1 MDNSNNKIGIAQIN
15 TISGNIEYNAKKII
29 QGIKKAEENKLDIV
43 VFPELALVG
52 YGLEDTVKRYPIIV
66 EQNKKWLEEI
76 AKITTSTTAIVG
88 FYDEDKDKNAINS
101 LAVLNNGK
109 IQEII
114 HENHYNKVKI
124 NGKTYKITIGDN
136 CFEINNAEVI
146 INCNSTISKPDK
158 AEKFETPYSQ
168 LAKLTSTPIVY
179 VNQVGAVDGY
189 SFDGASKLFDKKGQ
203 IVACAKSFEEDF
215 LIIDPFL
222 TSSEETPQQ
231 KYNEKTFS
239 LDYEPDMERT
249 YKTLIQGIR
258 DYFQKTGLQRAV
270 LGLSGGLD
278 STVCAVLLADA
289 IGAEN
294 VYGISM
300 PSKLTSTESKTD
312 AELLANNLG
321 IHFAEAPI
329 KEMVDTTDD
338 NLQTLFKSVEEKWDC
353 RYKQSYTMDNIQA
366 RSRAVILFGISNEFA
381 NCIPIATSDKS
392 ESYMGY
398 ATINGDMSGGFAP
411 IADVT
416 KTKLFALARWLN
428 KNRNVKNAI
437 PESIILKRPGAELA
451 IDPNTRKTLC
461 AEDALMPYEFMDEVI
476 WRIEN
481 KHETYNEILN
491 SEFLYEKA
499 HNISK
504 EQKTEWL
511 DKFYKRMSTAIYKW
525 SILPPSILVDSHS
538 ISKNDYKQPITT
550 SKIDYK
556 GLSPE
561 KIREK
566 IYNFT

>member
-1 MDNSNNKIGIAQIN
+1 MEKLNNKIGIAQIN
-15 TISGNIEYNAKKII
+15 TISGNIEYNAKKIV
-29 QGIKKAEENKLDIV
+29 QGIKKAEENNLDLV

-52 YGLEDTVKRYPIIV
+52 YGLEDTVIRYPIII
-66 EQNKKWLEEI
+66 EQNKKWVEEI
-76 AKITTSTTAIVG
+76 AKITTSTTALVG
-88 FYDEDKDKNAINS
+88 FYDQKDGKAINS
-101 LAVLNNGK
+101 IAVLNNGK

-114 HENHYNKVKI
+114 HKNHYNKTEI
-124 NGKTYKITIGDN
+124 NGTTYKITIGDS
-136 CFEINNAEVI
+136 CFEVNNAEVV

-168 LAKLTSTPIVY
+168 LARLISTPIIY
-179 VNQVGAVDGY
+179 VNQVGAVDGN
-189 SFDGASKLFDKKGQ
+189 SFDGGSKLFDKNGQ
-203 IVACAKSFEEDF
+203 VVVCAKSFEEDF

-222 TSSEETPQQ
+222 TSTEITTQPDN
-231 KYNEKTFS
+231 KEKTFS

-249 YKTLIQGIR
+249 YQTLIQGIR
-258 DYFQKTGLQRAV
+258 DYFNKTGLKRAV

-329 KEMVDTTDD
+329 KEMVDSTDN
-338 NLQTLFKSVEEKWDC
+338 NLQTLFKSVEGKWDC

-381 NCIPIATSDKS
+381 SCIPIATSDKS

-428 KNRNVKNAI
+428 KNREIKNAI

-451 IDPNTRKTLC
+451 IDPKTGKTLC
-461 AEDALMPYEFMDEVI
+461 AEDALMPYEFMDEII

-481 KHETYNEILN
+481 KHETYNQMLN

-525 SILPPSILVDSHS
+525 SIFPPSILVDSHS
-538 ISKNDYKQPITT
+538 ISKNDYKQPITS

-556 GLSPE
+556 GISTSEIQE
-561 KIREK
+561 KIKE
-566 IYNFT
+566 F

>member
-15 TISGNIEYNAKKII
+15 TISGDIEYNAKKIV
-29 QGIKKAEENKLDIV
+29 QGIKKAEENNLALV

-52 YGLEDTVKRYPIIV
+52 YGLEDTVKRYPIII

-114 HENHYNKVKI
+114 HKNHYNKTEI
-124 NGKTYKITIGDN
+124 NGTTYKITIGDS
-136 CFEINNAEVI
+136 CFEVNNAEVV

-168 LAKLTSTPIVY
+168 LARLISTPIIY
-179 VNQVGAVDGY
+179 VNQVGAVDGN
-189 SFDGASKLFDKKGQ
+189 SFDGGSKLFDKNGQ
-203 IVACAKSFEEDF
+203 VVVCAKSFEEDF

-222 TSSEETPQQ
+222 TSTEITTQPDN
-231 KYNEKTFS
+231 KEKTFS

-249 YKTLIQGIR
+249 YQTLIQGIR
-258 DYFQKTGLQRAV
+258 DYFNKTGLKRAV

-329 KEMVDTTDD
+329 KEMVDSIDN

-381 NCIPIATSDKS
+381 SCIPIATSDKS
-392 ESYMGY
+392 EAYMGY

-428 KNRNVKNAI
+428 KNREIKNAI

-451 IDPNTRKTLC
+451 IDPKTGKTLC
-461 AEDALMPYEFMDEVI
+461 AEDALMPYEFMDEII

-481 KHETYNEILN
+481 KHETYNQMLN

-525 SILPPSILVDSHS
+525 SICPPSILVDSHS
-538 ISKNDYKQPITT
+538 ISKNDYKQPITS

-556 GLSPE
+556 GISTSEIQE
-561 KIREK
+561 KIKE
-566 IYNFT
+566 F

>member
-15 TISGNIEYNAKKII
+15 TISGNIEYNAKKIV
-29 QGIKKAEENKLDIV
+29 QGIKNAEENNLDLV

-52 YGLEDTVKRYPIIV
+52 YGLEDTVIRYPIII
-66 EQNKKWLEEI
+66 EQNKKWVEEI
-76 AKITTSTTAIVG
+76 AKITTSTTALVG
-88 FYDEDKDKNAINS
+88 FYDQKDGKAINS
-101 LAVLNNGK
+101 IAVLNNGK

-114 HENHYNKVKI
+114 HKNHYNKTEI
-124 NGKTYKITIGDN
+124 NGTTYKITIGDS
-136 CFEINNAEVI
+136 CFEVNNAEVV

-168 LAKLTSTPIVY
+168 LARLISTPIIY
-179 VNQVGAVDGY
+179 VNQVGAVDGN
-189 SFDGASKLFDKKGQ
+189 SFDGGSKLFDKNGQ
-203 IVACAKSFEEDF
+203 VVVCAKSFEEDF

-222 TSSEETPQQ
+222 TSTEITTQPDN
-231 KYNEKTFS
+231 KEKTFS

-249 YKTLIQGIR
+249 YQTLIQGIR
-258 DYFQKTGLQRAV
+258 DYFNKTGLKRAV

-329 KEMVDTTDD
+329 KEMVDTTND
-338 NLQTLFKSVEEKWDC
+338 NLQTLFKSVEGKWDC

-381 NCIPIATSDKS
+381 SCIPIATSDKS

-428 KNRNVKNAI
+428 KNREIKNAI

-451 IDPNTRKTLC
+451 IDPKTGKTLC
-461 AEDALMPYEFMDEVI
+461 AEDALMPYEFMDEII

-481 KHETYNEILN
+481 KHETYNQMLN

-525 SILPPSILVDSHS
+525 SIFPPSVLVDSHS
-538 ISKNDYKQPITT
+538 ISKNDYKQPITS

-556 GLSPE
+556 GISTSEIQE
-561 KIREK
+561 KIKE
-566 IYNFT
+566 F

>member
-15 TISGNIEYNAKKII
+15 TISGDIEYNAKKIV
-29 QGIKKAEENKLDIV
+29 QGIKKAEENNLALV

-52 YGLEDTVKRYPIIV
+52 YGLEDTVKRYPIII

-114 HENHYNKVKI
+114 HKNHYNKTEI
-124 NGKTYKITIGDN
+124 NGTTYKITIGDS
-136 CFEINNAEVI
+136 CFEVNNAEVV

-168 LAKLTSTPIVY
+168 LARLISTPIIY
-179 VNQVGAVDGY
+179 VNQVGAVDGN
-189 SFDGASKLFDKKGQ
+189 SFDGGSKLFDKNGQ
-203 IVACAKSFEEDF
+203 VVVCAKSFEEDF

-222 TSSEETPQQ
+222 TSTEITPQPDN
-231 KYNEKTFS
+231 KEKTFS

-249 YKTLIQGIR
+249 YQTLIQGIR
-258 DYFQKTGLQRAV
+258 DYFNKTGLKRAV

-329 KEMVDTTDD
+329 KEMVDSIDN

-381 NCIPIATSDKS
+381 SCIPIATSDKS

-428 KNRNVKNAI
+428 KNREIKNAI

-451 IDPNTRKTLC
+451 IDPKTGKTLC
-461 AEDALMPYEFMDEVI
+461 AEDALMPYEFMDEII

-481 KHETYNEILN
+481 KHETYNQMLN

-525 SILPPSILVDSHS
+525 SICPPSILVDSHS
-538 ISKNDYKQPITT
+538 ISKNDYKQPITS

-556 GLSPE
+556 GISTSEIQE
-561 KIREK
+561 KIKE
-566 IYNFT
+566 F

>member
-258 DYFQKTGLQRAV
+258 DYFNKTGLQRTV

>member
-15 TISGNIEYNAKKII
+15 TTSGDIEYNAKKIV
-29 QGIKKAEENKLDIV
+29 QGIKKAEENNLALV

-52 YGLEDTVKRYPIIV
+52 YGLEDTVKRYPIII

-114 HENHYNKVKI
+114 HKNHYNKTEI
-124 NGKTYKITIGDN
+124 NGTTYKITIGDS
-136 CFEINNAEVI
+136 CFEVNNAEVV

-168 LAKLTSTPIVY
+168 LARLISTPIIY
-179 VNQVGAVDGY
+179 VNQVGAVDGN
-189 SFDGASKLFDKKGQ
+189 SFDGGSKLFDKNGQ
-203 IVACAKSFEEDF
+203 VVVCAKSFEEDF

-222 TSSEETPQQ
+222 TSTEITPQPDN
-231 KYNEKTFS
+231 KEKTFS

-249 YKTLIQGIR
+249 YQTLIQGIR
-258 DYFQKTGLQRAV
+258 DYFNKTGLKRAV

-329 KEMVDTTDD
+329 KEMVDSIDN

-381 NCIPIATSDKS
+381 SCIPIATSDKS

-428 KNRNVKNAI
+428 KNREIKNAI

-451 IDPNTRKTLC
+451 IDPKTGKTLC
-461 AEDALMPYEFMDEVI
+461 AEDALMPYEFMDEII

-481 KHETYNEILN
+481 KHETYNQMLN

-525 SILPPSILVDSHS
+525 SICPPSILVDSHS
-538 ISKNDYKQPITT
+538 ISKNDYKQPITS

-556 GLSPE
+556 GISTSEIQE
-561 KIREK
+561 KIKE
-566 IYNFT
+566 F

>member
-1 MDNSNNKIGIAQIN
+1 MDKLNNKIGIAQIN
-15 TISGNIEYNAKKII
+15 TISGDIEYNAKKIV
-29 QGIKKAEENKLDIV
+29 QGIKKAEENNLALV

-52 YGLEDTVKRYPIIV
+52 YGLEDTVKRYPIII

-114 HENHYNKVKI
+114 HKNHYNKTEI
-124 NGKTYKITIGDN
+124 NGTTYKITIGDS
-136 CFEINNAEVI
+136 CFEVNNAEVV

-168 LAKLTSTPIVY
+168 LARLISTPIIY
-179 VNQVGAVDGY
+179 VNQVGAVDGN
-189 SFDGASKLFDKKGQ
+189 SFDGGSKLFDKNGQ
-203 IVACAKSFEEDF
+203 VVVCAKSFEEDF

-222 TSSEETPQQ
+222 TSTEITPQPDN
-231 KYNEKTFS
+231 KEKTFS

-249 YKTLIQGIR
+249 YQTLIQGIR
-258 DYFQKTGLQRAV
+258 DYFNKTGLKRAV

-289 IGAEN
+289 IGTEN

-329 KEMVDTTDD
+329 KEMVDSTDN

-381 NCIPIATSDKS
+381 SCIPIATSDKS

-428 KNRNVKNAI
+428 KNREIKNAI

-451 IDPNTRKTLC
+451 IDPKTGKTLC
-461 AEDALMPYEFMDEVI
+461 AEDALMPYEFMDEII

-481 KHETYNEILN
+481 KHETYNQMLN

-525 SILPPSILVDSHS
+525 SICPPSILVDSHS
-538 ISKNDYKQPITT
+538 ISKNDYKQPITS

-556 GLSPE
+556 GISTSEIQE
-561 KIREK
+561 KIKE
-566 IYNFT
+566 F

>member
-1 MDNSNNKIGIAQIN
+1 MDKLNNKIGIAQIN
-15 TISGNIEYNAKKII
+15 TTSGDIEYNAKKIV
-29 QGIKKAEENKLDIV
+29 QGIKKAEENNLALV

-52 YGLEDTVKRYPIIV
+52 YGLEDTVKRYPIII

-114 HENHYNKVKI
+114 HKNHYNKTEI
-124 NGKTYKITIGDN
+124 NGTTYKITIGDS
-136 CFEINNAEVI
+136 CFEVNNAEVV

-168 LAKLTSTPIVY
+168 LARLISTPIIY
-179 VNQVGAVDGY
+179 VNQVGAVDGN
-189 SFDGASKLFDKKGQ
+189 SFDGGSKLFDKNGQ
-203 IVACAKSFEEDF
+203 VVVCAKSFEEDF

-222 TSSEETPQQ
+222 TSTEITPQPDN
-231 KYNEKTFS
+231 KEKTFS

-249 YKTLIQGIR
+249 YQTLIQGIR
-258 DYFQKTGLQRAV
+258 DYFNKTGLKRAV

-289 IGAEN
+289 IGTEN

-329 KEMVDTTDD
+329 KEMVDSIDN

-381 NCIPIATSDKS
+381 SCIPIATSDKS

-428 KNRNVKNAI
+428 KNREIKNAI

-451 IDPNTRKTLC
+451 IDPKTGKTLC
-461 AEDALMPYEFMDEVI
+461 AEDALMPYEFMDEII

-481 KHETYNEILN
+481 KHETYNQMLN
-491 SEFLYEKA
+491 LEFLYEKA

-525 SILPPSILVDSHS
+525 SICPPSILVDSHS
-538 ISKNDYKQPITT
+538 ISKNDYKQPITS

-556 GLSPE
+556 GISTSEIQE
-561 KIREK
+561 KIKE
-566 IYNFT
+566 F

>member
-15 TISGNIEYNAKKII
+15 TISGDIEYNAKKIV
-29 QGIKKAEENKLDIV
+29 QGIKKAEENNLALV

-52 YGLEDTVKRYPIIV
+52 YGLEDTVKRYPIII

-114 HENHYNKVKI
+114 HKNHYNKTEI
-124 NGKTYKITIGDN
+124 NGTTYKITIGDS
-136 CFEINNAEVI
+136 CFEVNNAEVV

-168 LAKLTSTPIVY
+168 LARLISTPIIY
-179 VNQVGAVDGY
+179 VNQVGAVDGN
-189 SFDGASKLFDKKGQ
+189 SFDGGSKLFDKNGQ
-203 IVACAKSFEEDF
+203 VVVCAKSFEEDF

-222 TSSEETPQQ
+222 TSTEITPQPDN
-231 KYNEKTFS
+231 KEKTFS

-249 YKTLIQGIR
+249 YQTLIQGIR
-258 DYFQKTGLQRAV
+258 DYFNKTGLKRAV

-329 KEMVDTTDD
+329 KEMVDSIDN

-381 NCIPIATSDKS
+381 SCIPIATSDKS
-392 ESYMGY
+392 EAYMGY

-428 KNRNVKNAI
+428 KNREIKNAI

-451 IDPNTRKTLC
+451 IDPKTGKTLC
-461 AEDALMPYEFMDEVI
+461 AEDALMPYEFMDEII

-481 KHETYNEILN
+481 KHETYNQMLN
-491 SEFLYEKA
+491 LEFLYEKA

-525 SILPPSILVDSHS
+525 SICPPSILVDSHS
-538 ISKNDYKQPITT
+538 ISKNDYKQPITS

-556 GLSPE
+556 GISTSEIQE
-561 KIREK
+561 KIKE
-566 IYNFT
+566 F

>member
-15 TISGNIEYNAKKII
+15 TISGDIEYNAKKIV
-29 QGIKKAEENKLDIV
+29 QGIKKAEENNLALV

-52 YGLEDTVKRYPIIV
+52 YGLEDTVKRYPIII

-114 HENHYNKVKI
+114 HKNHYNKTEI
-124 NGKTYKITIGDN
+124 NGTTYKITIGDS
-136 CFEINNAEVI
+136 CFEVNNAEVV

-168 LAKLTSTPIVY
+168 LARLISTPIIY
-179 VNQVGAVDGY
+179 VNQVGAVDGN
-189 SFDGASKLFDKKGQ
+189 SFDGGSKLFDKNGQ
-203 IVACAKSFEEDF
+203 VVVCAKSFEEDF

-222 TSSEETPQQ
+222 TSTEITPQPDN
-231 KYNEKTFS
+231 KEKTFS

-249 YKTLIQGIR
+249 YQTLIQGIR
-258 DYFQKTGLQRAV
+258 DYFNKTGLKRAV

-329 KEMVDTTDD
+329 KEMVDSTDN

-381 NCIPIATSDKS
+381 SCIPIATSDKS
-392 ESYMGY
+392 EAYMGY

-428 KNRNVKNAI
+428 KNREIKNAI

-451 IDPNTRKTLC
+451 IDPKTGKTLC
-461 AEDALMPYEFMDEVI
+461 AEDALMPYEFMDEII

-481 KHETYNEILN
+481 KHETYNQMLN

-525 SILPPSILVDSHS
+525 SICPPSILVDSHS
-538 ISKNDYKQPITT
+538 ISKNDYKQPITS

-556 GLSPE
+556 GISTSEIQE
-561 KIREK
+561 KIKE
-566 IYNFT
+566 F

>member
-1 MDNSNNKIGIAQIN
+1 MEKLNNKIGIAQIN
-15 TISGNIEYNAKKII
+15 TISGNIEYNAKKIV
-29 QGIKKAEENKLDIV
+29 QGIKKAEENNLDLV

-52 YGLEDTVKRYPIIV
+52 YGLEDTVIRYPIII
-66 EQNKKWLEEI
+66 EQNKKWVEEI
-76 AKITTSTTAIVG
+76 AKVTTSTTAIVG
-88 FYDEDKDKNAINS
+88 FYDEKEGNVINS

-114 HENHYNKVKI
+114 HKNHYNKVEI
-124 NGKTYKITIGDN
+124 NGTTYKITIGDS
-136 CFEINNAEVI
+136 CFEVNNAEVV

-168 LAKLTSTPIVY
+168 LARLISTPIIY
-179 VNQVGAVDGY
+179 VNQVGAVDGN
-189 SFDGASKLFDKKGQ
+189 SFDGGSKLFDKNGQ
-203 IVACAKSFEEDF
+203 VVVCAKSFEEDF
-215 LIIDPFL
+215 LIIDPLL
-222 TSSEETPQQ
+222 TSTEITTQPDN
-231 KYNEKTFS
+231 KEKTFS

-249 YKTLIQGIR
+249 YQTLIQGIR
-258 DYFQKTGLQRAV
+258 DYFNKTGLKRAV

-329 KEMVDTTDD
+329 KEMVDTTDN

-381 NCIPIATSDKS
+381 SCIPIATSDKS

-428 KNRNVKNAI
+428 KNREIKNAI

-451 IDPNTRKTLC
+451 IDPKTGKTLC
-461 AEDALMPYEFMDEVI
+461 AEDALMPYEFMDEII

-481 KHETYNEILN
+481 KHETYNQMLN

-525 SILPPSILVDSHS
+525 SIFPPSILVDSHS
-538 ISKNDYKQPITT
+538 ISKNDYKQPITS

-556 GLSPE
+556 GISTSEIQE
-561 KIREK
+561 KIKE
-566 IYNFT
+566 F

>member
-1 MDNSNNKIGIAQIN
+1 MDKLNNKIGIAQIN
-15 TISGNIEYNAKKII
+15 TISGNIEYNAKKIV
-29 QGIKKAEENKLDIV
+29 QGIKKAEENKLDLV

-52 YGLEDTVKRYPIIV
+52 YGLEDTVRRYPIIV

-76 AKITTSTTAIVG
+76 AKVTISTTAIVG
-88 FYDEDKDKNAINS
+88 FYDEDEDKNAINS

-114 HENHYNKVKI
+114 RKNHYNKTEI
-124 NGKTYKITIGDN
+124 NGTTYKITIGDT
-136 CFEINNAEVI
+136 CFELNDAEVI

-168 LAKLTSTPIVY
+168 FARLISTPVVY
-179 VNQVGAVDGY
+179 VNQVGAVDGN
-189 SFDGASKLFDKKGQ
+189 SFDGGSKLFDKNGQ
-203 IVACAKSFEEDF
+203 VVACAKSFEEDF
-215 LIIDPFL
+215 LIINPFS
-222 TSSEETPQQ
+222 TSTEATPQPDN
-231 KYNEKTFS
+231 KEKSFS

-258 DYFQKTGLQRAV
+258 DYFKKTGLQRAV

-300 PSKLTSTESKTD
+300 PSKLTSRESKTD

-329 KEMVDTTDD
+329 KEMVDTTDN
-338 NLQTLFKSVEEKWDC
+338 NLQTLFKSVEENWTC

-366 RSRAVILFGISNEFA
+366 RSRAVILFGVSNEFA
-381 NCIPIATSDKS
+381 SCIPIATSDKS

-428 KNRNVKNAI
+428 KNREIKNAI

-451 IDPNTRKTLC
+451 IDPKTGKTLC

-481 KHETYNEILN
+481 KHETYNEMLN

-525 SILPPSILVDSHS
+525 SIFPPAILVESYS
-538 ISKNDYKQPITT
+538 INKNIYHQPIT
-550 SKIDYK
+550 SSGINYK
-556 GLSPE
+556 GLTQSE
-561 KIREK
+561 IEQKIK
-566 IYNFT
+566 TF

>member
-1 MDNSNNKIGIAQIN
+1 MFLRKFWKCSSDFIRIHIL
-15 TISGNIEYNAKKII
+15 AKKII

-329 KEMVDTTDD
+329 KEMVDTTDN

-381 NCIPIATSDKS
+381 SCIPIATSDKS

>member
-15 TISGNIEYNAKKII
+15 TTSGDIEYNAKKIV
-29 QGIKKAEENKLDIV
+29 QGIKKAEENNLALV

-52 YGLEDTVKRYPIIV
+52 YGLEDTVKRYPIII

-114 HENHYNKVKI
+114 HKNHYNKTEI
-124 NGKTYKITIGDN
+124 NGTTYKITIGDS
-136 CFEINNAEVI
+136 CFEVNNAEVV

-168 LAKLTSTPIVY
+168 LARLISTPIIY
-179 VNQVGAVDGY
+179 VNQVGAVDGN
-189 SFDGASKLFDKKGQ
+189 SFDGGSKLFDKNGQ
-203 IVACAKSFEEDF
+203 VVVCAKSFEEDF

-222 TSSEETPQQ
+222 TSTEITPQPDN
-231 KYNEKTFS
+231 KEKTFS

-249 YKTLIQGIR
+249 YQTLIQGIR
-258 DYFQKTGLQRAV
+258 DYFNKTGLKRAV

-329 KEMVDTTDD
+329 KEMVDSIDN

-381 NCIPIATSDKS
+381 SCIPIATSDKS

-428 KNRNVKNAI
+428 KNREIKNAI

-451 IDPNTRKTLC
+451 IDPKTGKTLC
-461 AEDALMPYEFMDEVI
+461 AEDALMPYEFMDEII

-481 KHETYNEILN
+481 KHETYNQMLN
-491 SEFLYEKA
+491 LEFLYEKA

-525 SILPPSILVDSHS
+525 SICPPSILVDSHS
-538 ISKNDYKQPITT
+538 ISKNDYKQPITS

-556 GLSPE
+556 GISTSEIQE
-561 KIREK
+561 KIKE
-566 IYNFT
+566 F

>member
-15 TISGNIEYNAKKII
+15 TISGDIEYNAKKIV
-29 QGIKKAEENKLDIV
+29 QGIKKAEENNLALV

-52 YGLEDTVKRYPIIV
+52 YGLEDTVKRYPIII

-114 HENHYNKVKI
+114 HKNHYNKTEI
-124 NGKTYKITIGDN
+124 NGTTYKITIGDS
-136 CFEINNAEVI
+136 CFEVNNAEVV

-168 LAKLTSTPIVY
+168 LARLISIPIIY
-179 VNQVGAVDGY
+179 VNQVGAVDGN
-189 SFDGASKLFDKKGQ
+189 SFDGGSKLFDKNGQ
-203 IVACAKSFEEDF
+203 VVVCAKSFEEDF

-222 TSSEETPQQ
+222 TSTEITPQPDN
-231 KYNEKTFS
+231 KEKTFS

-249 YKTLIQGIR
+249 YQTLIQGIR
-258 DYFQKTGLQRAV
+258 DYFNKTGLKRAV

-289 IGAEN
+289 IGTEN

-329 KEMVDTTDD
+329 KEMVDSIDN

-381 NCIPIATSDKS
+381 SCIPIATSDKS

-428 KNRNVKNAI
+428 KNREIKNAI

-451 IDPNTRKTLC
+451 IDPKTGKTLC
-461 AEDALMPYEFMDEVI
+461 AEDALMPYEFMDEII

-481 KHETYNEILN
+481 KHETYNQMLN

-525 SILPPSILVDSHS
+525 SICPPSILVDSHS
-538 ISKNDYKQPITT
+538 ISKNDYKQPITS

-556 GLSPE
+556 GISTSEIQE
-561 KIREK
+561 KIKE
-566 IYNFT
+566 F

>member
-1 MDNSNNKIGIAQIN
+1 MEKLNNKIGIAQIN
-15 TISGNIEYNAKKII
+15 TISGNIEYNAKKIV
-29 QGIKKAEENKLDIV
+29 QGIKKAEENNLDLV

-52 YGLEDTVKRYPIIV
+52 YGLEDTVIRYPIII
-66 EQNKKWLEEI
+66 EQNKKWVEEI
-76 AKITTSTTAIVG
+76 AKVTTSTTAIVG
-88 FYDEDKDKNAINS
+88 FYDEKEGNVINS

-114 HENHYNKVKI
+114 HKNHYNKVEI
-124 NGKTYKITIGDN
+124 NGTTYKITIGDS
-136 CFEINNAEVI
+136 CFEVNNAEVV

-168 LAKLTSTPIVY
+168 LARLISTPIIY
-179 VNQVGAVDGY
+179 VNQVGAVDGN
-189 SFDGASKLFDKKGQ
+189 SFDGGSKLFDKNGQ
-203 IVACAKSFEEDF
+203 VVVCAKSFEEDF

-222 TSSEETPQQ
+222 TSTEITTQPDN
-231 KYNEKTFS
+231 KEKTFS

-249 YKTLIQGIR
+249 YQTLIQGIR
-258 DYFQKTGLQRAV
+258 DYFNKTGLKRAV

-329 KEMVDTTDD
+329 KEMVDTTDN

-381 NCIPIATSDKS
+381 SCIPIATSDKS

-428 KNRNVKNAI
+428 KNREIKNAI

-451 IDPNTRKTLC
+451 IDPKTGKTLC
-461 AEDALMPYEFMDEVI
+461 AEDALMPYEFMDEII

-481 KHETYNEILN
+481 KHETYNQMLN

-525 SILPPSILVDSHS
+525 SIFPPSILVDSHS
-538 ISKNDYKQPITT
+538 ISKNDYKQPITS

-556 GLSPE
+556 GISTSEIQE
-561 KIREK
+561 KIKE
-566 IYNFT
+566 F

>member
-1 MDNSNNKIGIAQIN
+1 MDKLNNKIGIAQIN
-15 TISGNIEYNAKKII
+15 TISGNIEYNAKKIV
-29 QGIKKAEENKLDIV
+29 QGIKKAEENNLDLV

-76 AKITTSTTAIVG
+76 AKITTSTTAVVG
-88 FYDEDKDKNAINS
+88 FYDEKEGNVINS

-114 HENHYNKVKI
+114 HENHYNKTEI
-124 NGKTYKITIGDN
+124 NGTTYKITIGDS
-136 CFEINNAEVI
+136 CFEVNNAEVI

-158 AEKFETPYSQ
+158 AEKFETPYSK
-168 LAKLTSTPIVY
+168 LARLISTPIIY

-189 SFDGASKLFDKKGQ
+189 SFDGGSKLFDKNGQ
-203 IVACAKSFEEDF
+203 IVTCAKYFEEDF
-215 LIIDPFL
+215 LIVDPL
-222 TSSEETPQQ
+222 KTSTEGTPQD
-231 KYNEKTFS
+231 NSNNKTFS

-258 DYFQKTGLQRAV
+258 DYFNKTGLKRAV

-329 KEMVDTTDD
+329 KEMVDTTDN

-381 NCIPIATSDKS
+381 SCIPIATSDKS

-428 KNRNVKNAI
+428 KNREIKNAI

-451 IDPNTRKTLC
+451 IDPKTGKTLC

-481 KHETYNEILN
+481 KHETYNEMLN
-491 SEFLYEKA
+491 SEFLYEKV

-504 EQKTEWL
+504 EQKIEWL

-525 SILPPSILVDSHS
+525 SIFPPSILVDSHS

-550 SKIDYK
+550 SGIDYK
-556 GLSPE
+556 GISSNLIAE
-561 KIREK
+561 KIMS
-566 IYNFT
+566 F

>member
-1 MDNSNNKIGIAQIN
+1 MDKLNNKIGIAQIN
-15 TISGNIEYNAKKII
+15 TTSGDIEYNAKKIV
-29 QGIKKAEENKLDIV
+29 QGIKKAEENNLALV

-52 YGLEDTVKRYPIIV
+52 YGLEDTVKRYPIII

-76 AKITTSTTAIVG
+76 AKITTSTTALVG
-88 FYDEDKDKNAINS
+88 FYDQKDGKAINS
-101 LAVLNNGK
+101 IAVLNNGK

-114 HENHYNKVKI
+114 HKNHYNKTEI
-124 NGKTYKITIGDN
+124 NGTTYKITIGDS
-136 CFEINNAEVI
+136 CFEVNNAEVV

-168 LAKLTSTPIVY
+168 LARLISTPIIY
-179 VNQVGAVDGY
+179 VNQVGAVDGN
-189 SFDGASKLFDKKGQ
+189 SFDGGSKLFDKNGQ
-203 IVACAKSFEEDF
+203 VVVCAKSFEEDF

-222 TSSEETPQQ
+222 TSTEITPQPDN
-231 KYNEKTFS
+231 KEKTFS

-249 YKTLIQGIR
+249 YQTLIQGIR
-258 DYFQKTGLQRAV
+258 DYFNKTGLKRAV

-329 KEMVDTTDD
+329 KEMVDSIDN

-381 NCIPIATSDKS
+381 SCIPIATSDKS
-392 ESYMGY
+392 EAYMGY

-428 KNRNVKNAI
+428 KNREIKNAI

-451 IDPNTRKTLC
+451 IDPKTGKTLC
-461 AEDALMPYEFMDEVI
+461 AEDALMPYEFMDEII

-481 KHETYNEILN
+481 KHETYNQMLN

-525 SILPPSILVDSHS
+525 SICPPSILVDSHS
-538 ISKNDYKQPITT
+538 ISKNDYKQPITS

-556 GLSPE
+556 GISTSEIQE
-561 KIREK
+561 KIKE
-566 IYNFT
+566 F

>member
-1 MDNSNNKIGIAQIN
+1 MDKLNNKIGIAQIN
-15 TISGNIEYNAKKII
+15 TISGNIEYNAKKIV
-29 QGIKKAEENKLDIV
+29 QGIKKAEENNLDLV

-66 EQNKKWLEEI
+66 EQNKKWLEGI

-88 FYDEDKDKNAINS
+88 FYDEKEGNVINS

-114 HENHYNKVKI
+114 HENHYNKVEI
-124 NGKTYKITIGDN
+124 NGTTYKITIGDS
-136 CFEINNAEVI
+136 CFEVNNAEVI

-158 AEKFETPYSQ
+158 AEKFETPYSK
-168 LAKLTSTPIVY
+168 LARLISTPIIY

-189 SFDGASKLFDKKGQ
+189 SFDGGSKLFDKNGQ
-203 IVACAKSFEEDF
+203 VVTCAKYFEEDF
-215 LIIDPFL
+215 LIIDPFK
-222 TSSEETPQQ
+222 TSTEITPQPDN
-231 KYNEKTFS
+231 KEKTFS

-249 YKTLIQGIR
+249 YKTLVQGIR
-258 DYFQKTGLQRAV
+258 DYFKKTGLQRAV

-329 KEMVDTTDD
+329 KEMVDTTDN
-338 NLQTLFKSVEEKWDC
+338 NLQTLFKSVEENWTC

-381 NCIPIATSDKS
+381 SCIPIATSDKS

-428 KNRNVKNAI
+428 KNREVKNSI

-451 IDPNTRKTLC
+451 IDPKTGKTLC

-481 KHETYNEILN
+481 KHETYNEMLN

-525 SILPPSILVDSHS
+525 SIFPPSILVDSHS

-550 SKIDYK
+550 SGIDYK
-556 GLSPE
+556 GISSDLIAE
-561 KIREK
+561 KIMS
-566 IYNFT
+566 F

>member
-1 MDNSNNKIGIAQIN
+1 MEKLNNKIGIAQIN
-15 TISGNIEYNAKKII
+15 TISGNIEYNAKKIV
-29 QGIKKAEENKLDIV
+29 QGIKKAEENNLDLV

-52 YGLEDTVKRYPIIV
+52 YGLEDTVIRYPIII
-66 EQNKKWLEEI
+66 EQNKKWVEEI
-76 AKITTSTTAIVG
+76 AKVTTSTTALVG
-88 FYDEDKDKNAINS
+88 FYDQKDGKAINS
-101 LAVLNNGK
+101 IAVLNNGK

-114 HENHYNKVKI
+114 HENHYNKVEI
-124 NGKTYKITIGDN
+124 NGTTYKITVGDS
-136 CFEINNAEVI
+136 CFEVNNAEVV

-168 LAKLTSTPIVY
+168 LARLISTPIIY
-179 VNQVGAVDGY
+179 VNQVGAVDGN
-189 SFDGASKLFDKKGQ
+189 SFDGGSKLFDKNGQ
-203 IVACAKSFEEDF
+203 VVVCAKSFEEDF

-222 TSSEETPQQ
+222 TSTEITTQPDN
-231 KYNEKTFS
+231 KEKTFS

-249 YKTLIQGIR
+249 YQTLIQGIR
-258 DYFQKTGLQRAV
+258 DYFNKTGLKRAV

-329 KEMVDTTDD
+329 KEMVDSTDN
-338 NLQTLFKSVEEKWDC
+338 NLQTLFKSVEGKWDC

-381 NCIPIATSDKS
+381 SCIPIATSDKS

-428 KNRNVKNAI
+428 KNREIKNAI

-451 IDPNTRKTLC
+451 IDPKTGKTLC
-461 AEDALMPYEFMDEVI
+461 AEDALMPYEFMDEII

-481 KHETYNEILN
+481 KHETYNQMLN

-525 SILPPSILVDSHS
+525 SIFPPSILVDSHS
-538 ISKNDYKQPITT
+538 ISKNDYKQPITS

-556 GLSPE
+556 GISTSEIQE
-561 KIREK
+561 KIKE
-566 IYNFT
+566 F

>member
-15 TISGNIEYNAKKII
+15 TISGDIEYNAKKIV
-29 QGIKKAEENKLDIV
+29 QGIKKAEENNLALV

-52 YGLEDTVKRYPIIV
+52 YGLEDTVKRYPIII

-76 AKITTSTTAIVG
+76 AKITTSTTALVG
-88 FYDEDKDKNAINS
+88 FYDQKDGKAINS
-101 LAVLNNGK
+101 IAVLNNGK

-114 HENHYNKVKI
+114 HKNHYYKTEI
-124 NGKTYKITIGDN
+124 NGTTYKITIGDS
-136 CFEINNAEVI
+136 CFEVNNAEVV

-168 LAKLTSTPIVY
+168 LARLISTPIIY
-179 VNQVGAVDGY
+179 VNQVGAVDGN
-189 SFDGASKLFDKKGQ
+189 SFDGGSKLFDKNGQ
-203 IVACAKSFEEDF
+203 VVVCAKSFEEDF

-222 TSSEETPQQ
+222 TSTEITPQPDN
-231 KYNEKTFS
+231 KEKTFS

-249 YKTLIQGIR
+249 YQTLIQGIR
-258 DYFQKTGLQRAV
+258 DYFNKTGLKRAV

-329 KEMVDTTDD
+329 KEMVDSIDN

-381 NCIPIATSDKS
+381 SCIPIATSDKS
-392 ESYMGY
+392 EAYMGY

-428 KNRNVKNAI
+428 KNREIKNAI

-451 IDPNTRKTLC
+451 IDPKTGKTLC
-461 AEDALMPYEFMDEVI
+461 AEDALMPYEFMDEII

-481 KHETYNEILN
+481 KHETYNQMLN

-511 DKFYKRMSTAIYKW
+511 DKFYKRMSTANYKW
-525 SILPPSILVDSHS
+525 SICPPSILVDSHS
-538 ISKNDYKQPITT
+538 ISKNDYKQPITS

-556 GLSPE
+556 GISTSEIQE
-561 KIREK
+561 KIKE
-566 IYNFT
+566 F

>member
-1 MDNSNNKIGIAQIN
+1 MNNSNNKIGIAQIN
-15 TISGNIEYNAKKII
+15 TISGDIEYNARKIV
-29 QGIKKAEENKLDIV
+29 QGIKKAEENKLDLV

-52 YGLEDTVKRYPIIV
+52 YGLEDTVIRYPIII
-66 EQNKKWLEEI
+66 EQNKKWVEEI
-76 AKITTSTTAIVG
+76 AKITTSTTALVG
-88 FYDEDKDKNAINS
+88 FYDQEDGKAINS
-101 LAVLNNGK
+101 IAVLNNGK

-114 HENHYNKVKI
+114 HKNHYNKTEI
-124 NGKTYKITIGDN
+124 NGTTYKITIGDS
-136 CFEINNAEVI
+136 CFEVNNAEVV

-168 LAKLTSTPIVY
+168 LARLISTPIIY
-179 VNQVGAVDGY
+179 VNQVGAVDGN
-189 SFDGASKLFDKKGQ
+189 SFDGGSKLFDKNGQ
-203 IVACAKSFEEDF
+203 VVVCAKSFEEDF

-222 TSSEETPQQ
+222 TSTEITPQPDN
-231 KYNEKTFS
+231 KEKTFS

-258 DYFQKTGLQRAV
+258 DYFNKTGLKRAV

-329 KEMVDTTDD
+329 KEMVDTTDN

-381 NCIPIATSDKS
+381 SCIPIATSDKS

-428 KNRNVKNAI
+428 KNREIKNAI

-451 IDPNTRKTLC
+451 IDPKTGKTLC
-461 AEDALMPYEFMDEVI
+461 AEDALMPYEFMDEII

-481 KHETYNEILN
+481 KHETYNQMLN

-525 SILPPSILVDSHS
+525 SIFPPSILVDSHS
-538 ISKNDYKQPITT
+538 ISKNDYKQPITS

-556 GLSPE
+556 GISTSEIQE
-561 KIREK
+561 KIKE
-566 IYNFT
+566 F

>member
-15 TISGNIEYNAKKII
+15 TISGDIEYNAKKIV
-29 QGIKKAEENKLDIV
+29 QGIKKAEENNLALV

-52 YGLEDTVKRYPIIV
+52 YGLEDTVKRYPIII

-114 HENHYNKVKI
+114 HKNHYNKTEI
-124 NGKTYKITIGDN
+124 NGTTYKITIGDS
-136 CFEINNAEVI
+136 CFEVNNAEVV

-168 LAKLTSTPIVY
+168 LARLISTPIIY
-179 VNQVGAVDGY
+179 VNQVGAVDGN
-189 SFDGASKLFDKKGQ
+189 SFDGGSKLFDKNGQ
-203 IVACAKSFEEDF
+203 VVVCAKSFEEDF

-222 TSSEETPQQ
+222 TSTEITPQPDN
-231 KYNEKTFS
+231 KEKTFS

-249 YKTLIQGIR
+249 YQTLIQGIR
-258 DYFQKTGLQRAV
+258 DYFNKTGLKRAV

-329 KEMVDTTDD
+329 KEMVDSTDN

-381 NCIPIATSDKS
+381 SCIPIATSDKS

-428 KNRNVKNAI
+428 KNREIKNAI

-451 IDPNTRKTLC
+451 IDPKTGKTLC
-461 AEDALMPYEFMDEVI
+461 AEDALMPYEFMDEII

-481 KHETYNEILN
+481 KHETYNQMLN

-525 SILPPSILVDSHS
+525 SICPPSILVDSHS
-538 ISKNDYKQPITT
+538 ISKNDYKQPITS

-556 GLSPE
+556 GISTSEIQE
-561 KIREK
+561 KIKE
-566 IYNFT
+566 F

>member
-15 TISGNIEYNAKKII
+15 TISGDIEYNAKKIV
-29 QGIKKAEENKLDIV
+29 QGIKKAEENNLALV

-52 YGLEDTVKRYPIIV
+52 YGLEDTVKRYPIII

-114 HENHYNKVKI
+114 HKNHYNKTEI
-124 NGKTYKITIGDN
+124 NGTTYKITIGDS
-136 CFEINNAEVI
+136 CFEVNNAEVV

-168 LAKLTSTPIVY
+168 LARLISTPIIY
-179 VNQVGAVDGY
+179 VNQVGAVDGN
-189 SFDGASKLFDKKGQ
+189 SFDGGSKLFDKNGQ
-203 IVACAKSFEEDF
+203 VVVCAKSFEEDF

-222 TSSEETPQQ
+222 TSTEITPQPDN
-231 KYNEKTFS
+231 KEKTFS

-249 YKTLIQGIR
+249 YQTLIQGIR
-258 DYFQKTGLQRAV
+258 DYFNKTGLKRAV

-289 IGAEN
+289 IGTEN

-329 KEMVDTTDD
+329 KEMVDSIDN

-381 NCIPIATSDKS
+381 SCIPIATSDKS
-392 ESYMGY
+392 EAYMGY

-428 KNRNVKNAI
+428 KNREIKNAI

-451 IDPNTRKTLC
+451 IDPKTGKTLC
-461 AEDALMPYEFMDEVI
+461 AEDALMPYEFMDEII

-481 KHETYNEILN
+481 KHETYNQMLN

-525 SILPPSILVDSHS
+525 SICPPSILVDSHS
-538 ISKNDYKQPITT
+538 ISKNDYKQPITS

-556 GLSPE
+556 GISTSEIQE
-561 KIREK
+561 KIKE
-566 IYNFT
+566 F

>member
-1 MDNSNNKIGIAQIN
+1 MNNSNNKIGIAQIN
-15 TISGNIEYNAKKII
+15 TISGDIEYNARKIV
-29 QGIKKAEENKLDIV
+29 QGIKKAEENKLDLV

-52 YGLEDTVKRYPIIV
+52 YGLEDTVIRYPIII

-76 AKITTSTTAIVG
+76 ARITTSTTALVG
-88 FYDEDKDKNAINS
+88 FYDQEDGKAINS
-101 LAVLNNGK
+101 IAVLNNGK

-114 HENHYNKVKI
+114 HKNHYNKTEI
-124 NGKTYKITIGDN
+124 NGTTYKITIGDS
-136 CFEINNAEVI
+136 CFEVNNAEVV

-168 LAKLTSTPIVY
+168 LARLISTPIIY
-179 VNQVGAVDGY
+179 VNQVGAVDGN
-189 SFDGASKLFDKKGQ
+189 SFDGGSKLFDKNGQ
-203 IVACAKSFEEDF
+203 VVVCAKSFEEDF

-222 TSSEETPQQ
+222 TSTEITPQPDN
-231 KYNEKTFS
+231 KEKTFS

-258 DYFQKTGLQRAV
+258 DYFNKTGLKRAV

-329 KEMVDTTDD
+329 KEMVDTTDN

-381 NCIPIATSDKS
+381 SCIPIATSDKS

-428 KNRNVKNAI
+428 KNREIKNAI

-451 IDPNTRKTLC
+451 IDPKTGKTLC
-461 AEDALMPYEFMDEVI
+461 AEDALMPYEFMDEII

-481 KHETYNEILN
+481 KHETYNQMLN

-525 SILPPSILVDSHS
+525 SIFPPSILVDSHS
-538 ISKNDYKQPITT
+538 ISKNDYKQPITS

-556 GLSPE
+556 GISTSEIQE
-561 KIREK
+561 KIKE
-566 IYNFT
+566 F

>member
-15 TISGNIEYNAKKII
+15 TISGDIEYNAKKIV
-29 QGIKKAEENKLDIV
+29 QGIKKAEENNLALV

-52 YGLEDTVKRYPIIV
+52 YGLEDTVKRYPIII

-114 HENHYNKVKI
+114 HKNHYNKTEI
-124 NGKTYKITIGDN
+124 NGTTYKITIGDS
-136 CFEINNAEVI
+136 CFEVNNAEVV

-168 LAKLTSTPIVY
+168 LARLISTPIIY
-179 VNQVGAVDGY
+179 VNQVGAVDGN
-189 SFDGASKLFDKKGQ
+189 SFDGGSKLFDKNGQ
-203 IVACAKSFEEDF
+203 VVVCAKSFEEDF

-222 TSSEETPQQ
+222 TSTEITPQPDN
-231 KYNEKTFS
+231 KEKTFS

-249 YKTLIQGIR
+249 YQTLIQGIR
-258 DYFQKTGLQRAV
+258 DYFNKTGLKRAV

-289 IGAEN
+289 IGAKN

-329 KEMVDTTDD
+329 KEMVDSIDN

-381 NCIPIATSDKS
+381 SCIPIATSDKS

-428 KNRNVKNAI
+428 KNREIKNAI

-451 IDPNTRKTLC
+451 IDPKTGKTLC
-461 AEDALMPYEFMDEVI
+461 AEDALMPYEFMDEII

-481 KHETYNEILN
+481 KHETYNQMLN

-525 SILPPSILVDSHS
+525 SICPPSILVDSHS
-538 ISKNDYKQPITT
+538 ISKNDYKQPITS

-556 GLSPE
+556 GISTSEIQE
-561 KIREK
+561 KIKE
-566 IYNFT
+566 F

>member
-15 TISGNIEYNAKKII
+15 TISGDIEYNAKKIV
-29 QGIKKAEENKLDIV
+29 QGIKKAEENNLALV

-52 YGLEDTVKRYPIIV
+52 YGLEDTVKRYPIII

-114 HENHYNKVKI
+114 HKNHYNKTEI
-124 NGKTYKITIGDN
+124 NGTTYKITIGDS
-136 CFEINNAEVI
+136 CFEVNNAEVV

-168 LAKLTSTPIVY
+168 LARLISTPIIY
-179 VNQVGAVDGY
+179 VNQVGAVDGN
-189 SFDGASKLFDKKGQ
+189 SFDGGSKLFDKNGQ
-203 IVACAKSFEEDF
+203 VVVCAKSFEEDF

-222 TSSEETPQQ
+222 TSTEITPQPDN
-231 KYNEKTFS
+231 KEKTFS

-249 YKTLIQGIR
+249 YQTLIQGIR
-258 DYFQKTGLQRAV
+258 DYFNKTGLKRAV

-289 IGAEN
+289 IGTEN

-329 KEMVDTTDD
+329 KEMVDSIDN

-381 NCIPIATSDKS
+381 SCIPIATSDKS
-392 ESYMGY
+392 EAYMGY

-428 KNRNVKNAI
+428 KNREIKNAI

-451 IDPNTRKTLC
+451 IDPKTGKTLC
-461 AEDALMPYEFMDEVI
+461 AEDALMPYEFMDEII

-481 KHETYNEILN
+481 KHETYNQMLN
-491 SEFLYEKA
+491 LEFLYEKA

-525 SILPPSILVDSHS
+525 SICPPSILVDSHS
-538 ISKNDYKQPITT
+538 ISKNDYKQPITS

-556 GLSPE
+556 GISTSEIQE
-561 KIREK
+561 KIKE
-566 IYNFT
+566 F

>member
-15 TISGNIEYNAKKII
+15 TISGDIEYNAKKIV
-29 QGIKKAEENKLDIV
+29 QGIKKAEENNLALV

-52 YGLEDTVKRYPIIV
+52 YGLEDTVKRYPIII

-114 HENHYNKVKI
+114 HKNHYNKTEI
-124 NGKTYKITIGDN
+124 NGTTYKITIGDS
-136 CFEINNAEVI
+136 CFEVNNAEVV

-168 LAKLTSTPIVY
+168 LARLISTPIIY
-179 VNQVGAVDGY
+179 VNQVGAVDGN
-189 SFDGASKLFDKKGQ
+189 SFDGGSKLFDKNGQ
-203 IVACAKSFEEDF
+203 VVVCAKSFEEDF

-222 TSSEETPQQ
+222 TSTEITTQPDN
-231 KYNEKTFS
+231 KEKTFS

-249 YKTLIQGIR
+249 YQTLIQGIR
-258 DYFQKTGLQRAV
+258 DYFNKTGLKRAV

-289 IGAEN
+289 IGTEN

-329 KEMVDTTDD
+329 KEMVDTTDN

-381 NCIPIATSDKS
+381 SCIPIATSDKS

-428 KNRNVKNAI
+428 KNREIKNAI

-451 IDPNTRKTLC
+451 IDPKTGKTLC
-461 AEDALMPYEFMDEVI
+461 AEDALMPYEFMDEII

-481 KHETYNEILN
+481 KHETYNQMLN

-525 SILPPSILVDSHS
+525 SICPPSILVDSHS
-538 ISKNDYKQPITT
+538 ISKNDYKQPITS

-556 GLSPE
+556 GISTSEIQE
-561 KIREK
+561 KIKE
-566 IYNFT
+566 F

>member
-1 MDNSNNKIGIAQIN
+1 MNNSNNKIGIAQIN
-15 TISGNIEYNAKKII
+15 TISGDIEYNARKIV
-29 QGIKKAEENKLDIV
+29 QGIKKAEENKLDLV

-52 YGLEDTVKRYPIIV
+52 YGLEDTVIRYPIII

-76 AKITTSTTAIVG
+76 ARITTSTTALVG
-88 FYDEDKDKNAINS
+88 FYDQEDGKAINS
-101 LAVLNNGK
+101 IAVLNNGK

-114 HENHYNKVKI
+114 HKNHYNKVEI
-124 NGKTYKITIGDN
+124 NGTTYKITIGDS
-136 CFEINNAEVI
+136 CFEVNNAEVV

-168 LAKLTSTPIVY
+168 LARLISTPIIY
-179 VNQVGAVDGY
+179 VNQVGAVDGN
-189 SFDGASKLFDKKGQ
+189 SFDGGSKLFDKNGQ
-203 IVACAKSFEEDF
+203 VVVCAKSFEEDF

-222 TSSEETPQQ
+222 TSTEITPQPDN
-231 KYNEKTFS
+231 KEKTFS

-258 DYFQKTGLQRAV
+258 DYFNKTGLKRAV

-329 KEMVDTTDD
+329 KEMVDTTDN

-381 NCIPIATSDKS
+381 SCIPIATSDKS

-428 KNRNVKNAI
+428 KNREIKNAI

-451 IDPNTRKTLC
+451 IDPKTGKTLC
-461 AEDALMPYEFMDEVI
+461 AEDALMPYEFMDEII

-481 KHETYNEILN
+481 KHETYNQMLN

-525 SILPPSILVDSHS
+525 SIFPPSILVDSHS
-538 ISKNDYKQPITT
+538 ISKNDYKQPITS

-556 GLSPE
+556 GISTSEIQE
-561 KIREK
+561 KIKE
-566 IYNFT
+566 F

>member
-15 TISGNIEYNAKKII
+15 TISGDIEYNAKKIV
-29 QGIKKAEENKLDIV
+29 QGIKKAEENNLALV

-52 YGLEDTVKRYPIIV
+52 YGLEDTVKRYPIII

-114 HENHYNKVKI
+114 HKNHYNKTEI
-124 NGKTYKITIGDN
+124 NGTTYKITIGDS
-136 CFEINNAEVI
+136 CFEVNNAEVV

-168 LAKLTSTPIVY
+168 LARLISIPIIY
-179 VNQVGAVDGY
+179 VNQVGAVDGN
-189 SFDGASKLFDKKGQ
+189 SFDGGSKLFDKNGQ
-203 IVACAKSFEEDF
+203 VVVCAKSFEEDF

-222 TSSEETPQQ
+222 TSTEITPQPDN
-231 KYNEKTFS
+231 KEKTFS

-249 YKTLIQGIR
+249 YQTLIQGIR
-258 DYFQKTGLQRAV
+258 DYFNKTGLKRAV

-329 KEMVDTTDD
+329 KEMVDSIDN

-381 NCIPIATSDKS
+381 SCIPIATSDKS

-428 KNRNVKNAI
+428 KNREIKNAI

-451 IDPNTRKTLC
+451 IDPKTGKTLC
-461 AEDALMPYEFMDEVI
+461 AEDALMPYEFMDEII

-481 KHETYNEILN
+481 KHETYNQMLN
-491 SEFLYEKA
+491 LEFLYEKA

-525 SILPPSILVDSHS
+525 SICPPSILVDSHS
-538 ISKNDYKQPITT
+538 ISKNDYKQPITS

-556 GLSPE
+556 GISTSEIQE
-561 KIREK
+561 KIKE
-566 IYNFT
+566 F

>member
-1 MDNSNNKIGIAQIN
+1 MDKLNNKIGIAQIN
-15 TISGNIEYNAKKII
+15 TISGDIEYNAKKIV
-29 QGIKKAEENKLDIV
+29 QGIKKAEENNLALV

-52 YGLEDTVKRYPIIV
+52 YGLEDTVKRYPIII

-114 HENHYNKVKI
+114 HKNHYNKTEI
-124 NGKTYKITIGDN
+124 NGTTYKITIGDS
-136 CFEINNAEVI
+136 CFEVNNAEVV

-168 LAKLTSTPIVY
+168 LARLISTPIIY
-179 VNQVGAVDGY
+179 VNQVGAVDGN
-189 SFDGASKLFDKKGQ
+189 SFDGGSKLFDKNGQ
-203 IVACAKSFEEDF
+203 VVVCAKSFEEDF

-222 TSSEETPQQ
+222 TSTEITPQPDN
-231 KYNEKTFS
+231 KEKTFS

-249 YKTLIQGIR
+249 YQTLIQGIR
-258 DYFQKTGLQRAV
+258 DYFNKTGLKRAV

-289 IGAEN
+289 IGTEN

-329 KEMVDTTDD
+329 KEMVDSTDN

-381 NCIPIATSDKS
+381 SCIPIATSDKS
-392 ESYMGY
+392 EAYMGY

-428 KNRNVKNAI
+428 KNREIKNAI

-451 IDPNTRKTLC
+451 IDPKTGKTLC
-461 AEDALMPYEFMDEVI
+461 AEDALMPYEFMDEII

-481 KHETYNEILN
+481 KHETYNQMLN

-525 SILPPSILVDSHS
+525 SICPPSILVDSHS
-538 ISKNDYKQPITT
+538 ISKNDYKQPITS

-556 GLSPE
+556 GISTSEIQE
-561 KIREK
+561 KIKE
-566 IYNFT
+566 F

>member
-15 TISGNIEYNAKKII
+15 TISGDIEYNAKKIV
-29 QGIKKAEENKLDIV
+29 QGIKKAEENNLALV

-52 YGLEDTVKRYPIIV
+52 YGLEDTVKRYPIII

-114 HENHYNKVKI
+114 HKNHYNKTEI
-124 NGKTYKITIGDN
+124 NGTTYKITIGDS
-136 CFEINNAEVI
+136 CFEVNNAEVV

-168 LAKLTSTPIVY
+168 LARLISTPIIY
-179 VNQVGAVDGY
+179 VNQVGAVDGN
-189 SFDGASKLFDKKGQ
+189 SFDGGSKLFDKNGQ
-203 IVACAKSFEEDF
+203 VVVCAKSFEEDF

-222 TSSEETPQQ
+222 TSTEITPQPDN
-231 KYNEKTFS
+231 KEKTFS

-249 YKTLIQGIR
+249 YQTLIQGIR
-258 DYFQKTGLQRAV
+258 DYFNKTGLKRAV

-289 IGAEN
+289 IGTEN

-329 KEMVDTTDD
+329 KEMVDSIDN

-381 NCIPIATSDKS
+381 SCIPIATSDKS
-392 ESYMGY
+392 EAYMGY

-428 KNRNVKNAI
+428 KNREIKNAI

-451 IDPNTRKTLC
+451 IDPKTGKTLC
-461 AEDALMPYEFMDEVI
+461 AEDALMPYEFMDEII

-481 KHETYNEILN
+481 KHETYNQMLN
-491 SEFLYEKA
+491 LEFLYEKA

-525 SILPPSILVDSHS
+525 SICPPSILVDSHS
-538 ISKNDYKQPITT
+538 ISKNDYKQPITS
-550 SKIDYK
+550 SKID
-556 GLSPE
+556 
-561 KIREK
+561 
-566 IYNFT
+566 

>member
-15 TISGNIEYNAKKII
+15 TISGDIEYNAKKIV
-29 QGIKKAEENKLDIV
+29 QGIKKAEENNLALV

-52 YGLEDTVKRYPIIV
+52 YGLEDTVKRYPIII

-76 AKITTSTTAIVG
+76 AKITTSTTALVG
-88 FYDEDKDKNAINS
+88 FYDQKDGKAINS
-101 LAVLNNGK
+101 IAVLNNGK

-114 HENHYNKVKI
+114 HKNHYNKTEI
-124 NGKTYKITIGDN
+124 NGTTYKITIGDS
-136 CFEINNAEVI
+136 CFEVNNAEVV

-168 LAKLTSTPIVY
+168 LARLISTPIIY
-179 VNQVGAVDGY
+179 VNQVGAVDGN
-189 SFDGASKLFDKKGQ
+189 SFDGGSKLFDKNGQ
-203 IVACAKSFEEDF
+203 VVVCAKSFEEDF

-222 TSSEETPQQ
+222 TSTEITPQPDN
-231 KYNEKTFS
+231 KEKTFS

-249 YKTLIQGIR
+249 YQTLIQGIR
-258 DYFQKTGLQRAV
+258 DYFNKTGLKRAV

-329 KEMVDTTDD
+329 KEMVDSIDN

-381 NCIPIATSDKS
+381 SCIPIATSDKS
-392 ESYMGY
+392 EAYMGY

-428 KNRNVKNAI
+428 KNREIKNAI

-451 IDPNTRKTLC
+451 IDPKTGKTLC
-461 AEDALMPYEFMDEVI
+461 AEDALMPYEFMDEII

-481 KHETYNEILN
+481 KHETYNQMLN

-525 SILPPSILVDSHS
+525 SICPPSILVDSHS
-538 ISKNDYKQPITT
+538 ISKNDYKQPITS

-556 GLSPE
+556 GISTSEIQE
-561 KIREK
+561 KIKE
-566 IYNFT
+566 F

>member
-1 MDNSNNKIGIAQIN
+1 MEKLNNKIGIAQIN
-15 TISGNIEYNAKKII
+15 TISGNIEYNAKKIV
-29 QGIKKAEENKLDIV
+29 QGIKKAEENNLDLV

-52 YGLEDTVKRYPIIV
+52 YGLEDTVIRYPIII
-66 EQNKKWLEEI
+66 EQNKKWVEEI
-76 AKITTSTTAIVG
+76 AKITTSTTALVG
-88 FYDEDKDKNAINS
+88 FYDQKDGKAINS
-101 LAVLNNGK
+101 IAVLNNGK

-114 HENHYNKVKI
+114 HKNHYNKTEI
-124 NGKTYKITIGDN
+124 NGTTYKITIGDS
-136 CFEINNAEVI
+136 CFEVNNAEVV

-168 LAKLTSTPIVY
+168 LARLISTPIIY
-179 VNQVGAVDGY
+179 VNQVGAVDGN
-189 SFDGASKLFDKKGQ
+189 SFDGGSKLFDKNGQ
-203 IVACAKSFEEDF
+203 VVVCAKSFEEDF

-222 TSSEETPQQ
+222 TSTEITTQPDN
-231 KYNEKTFS
+231 KEKTFS

-249 YKTLIQGIR
+249 YQTLIQGIR
-258 DYFQKTGLQRAV
+258 DYFNKTGLKRAV

-329 KEMVDTTDD
+329 KEMVDSTDN
-338 NLQTLFKSVEEKWDC
+338 NLQTLFKSVEENWTC

-381 NCIPIATSDKS
+381 SCIPIATSDKS

-428 KNRNVKNAI
+428 KNREIKNAI

-451 IDPNTRKTLC
+451 IDPKTGKTLC
-461 AEDALMPYEFMDEVI
+461 AEDALMPYEFMDEII

-481 KHETYNEILN
+481 KHETYNQMLN

-525 SILPPSILVDSHS
+525 SIFPPSILVDSHS
-538 ISKNDYKQPITT
+538 ISKNDYKQPITS

-556 GLSPE
+556 GISTSEIQE
-561 KIREK
+561 KIKE
-566 IYNFT
+566 F

>member
-1 MDNSNNKIGIAQIN
+1 MDKLNNKIGIAQIN
-15 TISGNIEYNAKKII
+15 TISGYIEYNAKKIV
-29 QGIKKAEENKLDIV
+29 QGIKKAEENKLDLV

-52 YGLEDTVKRYPIIV
+52 YGLDDTVKRYPIIV

-114 HENHYNKVKI
+114 HKNHYNKVKI
-124 NGKTYKITIGDN
+124 NGITYKITIGDS

-203 IVACAKSFEEDF
+203 VVACAKSFEEDF
-215 LIIDPFL
+215 LIIDSFL
-222 TSSEETPQQ
+222 TSSEDTPQQ
-231 KYNEKTFS
+231 KDNKKTFS

-249 YKTLIQGIR
+249 YKTLVQGIR
-258 DYFQKTGLQRAV
+258 DYFNKTGLQRAV

-329 KEMVDTTDD
+329 KDMDDTSDI
-338 NLQTLFKSVEEKWDC
+338 NLQTIFKSVEEIWDC

-381 NCIPIATSDKS
+381 SCIPIATSDKS

-428 KNRNVKNAI
+428 KNREVKNAI

-451 IDPNTRKTLC
+451 IDPKTGKTLC
-461 AEDALMPYEFMDEVI
+461 AEDALMPYEFMDEII

-481 KHETYNEILN
+481 KHETYNEMLN

-499 HNISK
+499 HNISI

-525 SILPPSILVDSHS
+525 SIFPPSILVDSHS
-538 ISKNDYKQPITT
+538 ICKCDYYQPITT
-550 SKIDYK
+550 SMTNYK
-556 GLSPE
+556 GLSQEEIKE
-561 KIREK
+561 KVC
-566 IYNFT
+566 NFA

>member
-15 TISGNIEYNAKKII
+15 TISGDIEYNAKKIV
-29 QGIKKAEENKLDIV
+29 QGIKKAEENNLALV

-52 YGLEDTVKRYPIIV
+52 YGLEDTVKRYPIII

-114 HENHYNKVKI
+114 HKNHYNKSEI
-124 NGKTYKITIGDN
+124 NGTTYKITIGDS
-136 CFEINNAEVI
+136 CFEVNNAEVV

-168 LAKLTSTPIVY
+168 LARLISTPIIY
-179 VNQVGAVDGY
+179 VNQVGAVDGN
-189 SFDGASKLFDKKGQ
+189 SFDGGSKLFDKNGQ
-203 IVACAKSFEEDF
+203 VVVCAKSFEEDF

-222 TSSEETPQQ
+222 TSTEITPQPDN
-231 KYNEKTFS
+231 KEKTFS

-249 YKTLIQGIR
+249 YQTLIQGIR
-258 DYFQKTGLQRAV
+258 DYFNKTGLKRAV

-329 KEMVDTTDD
+329 KEMVDSIDN

-381 NCIPIATSDKS
+381 SCIPIATSDKS
-392 ESYMGY
+392 EAYMGY

-428 KNRNVKNAI
+428 KNREIKNAI

-451 IDPNTRKTLC
+451 IDPKTGKTLC
-461 AEDALMPYEFMDEVI
+461 AEDALMPYEFMDEII

-481 KHETYNEILN
+481 KHETYNQMLN
-491 SEFLYEKA
+491 LEFLYEKA

-525 SILPPSILVDSHS
+525 SICPPSILVDSHS
-538 ISKNDYKQPITT
+538 ISKNDYKQPITS

-556 GLSPE
+556 GISTSEIQE
-561 KIREK
+561 KIKE
-566 IYNFT
+566 F